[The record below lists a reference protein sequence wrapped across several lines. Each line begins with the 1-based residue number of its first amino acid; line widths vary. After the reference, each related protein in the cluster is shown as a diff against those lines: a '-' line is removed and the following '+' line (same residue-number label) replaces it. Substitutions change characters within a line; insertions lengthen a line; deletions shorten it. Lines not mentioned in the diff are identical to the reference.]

1 MNTSQTAQL
10 IADRG
15 LLVGSGPRVLTRITE
30 GREQGAPGLLGIYQK
45 LRAAGTA
52 ETYANAFFVVS
63 LAPRHGSS
71 RSRF

>member
-15 LLVGSGPRVLTRITE
+15 LLVGSGPRALPRITE
-30 GREQGAPGLLGIYQK
+30 ARAQGAPGLLGIYQT
-45 LRAAGTA
+45 LRAAVTA

-63 LAPRHGSS
+63 LGPRHGSS